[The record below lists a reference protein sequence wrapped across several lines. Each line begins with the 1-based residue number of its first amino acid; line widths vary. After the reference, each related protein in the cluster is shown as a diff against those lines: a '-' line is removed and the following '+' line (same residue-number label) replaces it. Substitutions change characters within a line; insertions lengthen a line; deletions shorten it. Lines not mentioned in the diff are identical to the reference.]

1 MGAHSFRVPPRQNAI
16 VTGEVRDRPGRA
28 GGGPRI
34 TIELEHMTMAL
45 NSVGQQQ
52 RTTGT
57 TAAQQSATIGGNS
70 FNRRIAS
77 QSGSPRFR
85 FLPFLFIL
93 LLLSSAPNALEG
105 AGGFRLCGLKL
116 TMMLNAICKQQLCG
130 GFVLTKKR
138 SPTSSSLPVDFA
150 QILMAPNGRND
161 EKLVGRQSEAML
173 RHHLV
178 VPSVPTDWA
187 RDGEEEAEAEEH
199 LSASPAGQQGL
210 RWAKRGSYP
219 YKIFGTTKKSG
230 IATECCSKR
239 CTLSYM
245 KTYCCATPLAR
256 MRSGNNNHNIDEEEE
271 GEEEEGNEH
280 GHGLGHGLGLG
291 LGHEHGH
298 GLGHGRSMDGD
309 DMEEQK

>member
-1 MGAHSFRVPPRQNAI
+1 
-16 VTGEVRDRPGRA
+16 
-28 GGGPRI
+28 
-34 TIELEHMTMAL
+34 MAL

-52 RTTGT
+52 RAAGT
-57 TAAQQSATIGGNS
+57 TAAQQSATIDGNS
-70 FNRRIAS
+70 FNTRIAS

-85 FLPFLFIL
+85 FLPFLFVF

-138 SPTSSSLPVDFA
+138 STSSSSLPVDFA

-161 EKLVGRQSEAML
+161 DEKFVGRQSEAML

-178 VPSVPTDWA
+178 VPSAPTDWA
-187 RDGEEEAEAEEH
+187 QDGEEEAEAEEH
-199 LSASPAGQQGL
+199 LNSSPAGQEGL

-256 MRSGNNNHNIDEEEE
+256 IRSGNNNNNHNIDEQDEEDE
-271 GEEEEGNEH
+271 RNEH
-280 GHGLGHGLGLG
+280 GHGF
-291 LGHEHGH
+291 GHELGD
-298 GLGHGRSMDGD
+298 GLGHGHGQRMDD
-309 DMEEQK
+309 EDMEGQK